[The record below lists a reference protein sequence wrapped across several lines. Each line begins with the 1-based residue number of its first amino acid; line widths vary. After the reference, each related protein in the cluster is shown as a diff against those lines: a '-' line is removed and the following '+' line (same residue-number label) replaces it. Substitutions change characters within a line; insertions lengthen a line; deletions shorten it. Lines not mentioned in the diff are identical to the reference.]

1 MSGRHFAP
9 ESQQPSSFAWNAEN
23 RTAVEK
29 TLAKYPD
36 SRAASAVIPLLDLAQ
51 RQEGWVSRAA
61 IETIAGQL
69 DMAPIRVM
77 EVASFYTMFNLAPI
91 GKYHVQVC
99 GTTPCWLRGVDQVYA
114 ALREEC
120 GIGNGQTSD
129 DGLFT
134 VTEVECL
141 GACVNAPMVQINDDY
156 YEDLDKE
163 NFKAVLRALRT
174 GGDPKTNSQTGRQS
188 SEPEGG
194 ATTLTDCDFD
204 EIIALGRARHGA
216 ASQGAQKE
224 AAADSGHGGVDSA
237 EPEHPAETV
246 APAPALDDASRP
258 QGLDSARGGQ
268 ADDLKRISGVGPK
281 IEGILNDLGIYHFDQ
296 IAAWT
301 PEQVA
306 WVDGYLS
313 FKGRIGREKW
323 IEQAK
328 QLAGDA

>member
-9 ESQQPSSFAWNAEN
+9 ESQQPASFAWSAEN
-23 RTAVEK
+23 RPTVAT

-61 IETIAGQL
+61 IEVIADQL

-91 GKYHVQVC
+91 GKHHVQVC

-114 ALREEC
+114 ALQEEC

-163 NFKAVLRALRT
+163 NFRAVLRALRN
-174 GGDPKTNSQTGRQS
+174 GDDPKTNSQTGRHS

-204 EIIALGRARHGA
+204 EIVALGRARQDSATEVAQEEGA
-216 ASQGAQKE
+216 AESARDDV
-224 AAADSGHGGVDSA
+224 ADA
-237 EPEHPAETV
+237 EPEQPVAKDETTSS
-246 APAPALDDASRP
+246 LDDAARP
-258 QGLDSARGGQ
+258 QALDGARGGR

-281 IEGILNDLGIYHFDQ
+281 LEGILNELGIYHFDQ

-313 FKGRIGREKW
+313 FKGRIDRENW
-323 IEQAK
+323 IEQAT